1 MRIYRDE
8 FRDEE
13 SSDSMGDDTD
23 PLTEFDYAFMYG
35 NFDEDSPEA
44 TNNEADINNDFAED
58 WANDATLRD
67 TKMLQFHRK

>member
-8 FRDEE
+8 FRDDE
-13 SSDSMGDDTD
+13 SLDDSMGGDTD

-35 NFDEDSPEA
+35 NFDEDTPEA
-44 TNNEADINNDFAED
+44 TDINNDFAED